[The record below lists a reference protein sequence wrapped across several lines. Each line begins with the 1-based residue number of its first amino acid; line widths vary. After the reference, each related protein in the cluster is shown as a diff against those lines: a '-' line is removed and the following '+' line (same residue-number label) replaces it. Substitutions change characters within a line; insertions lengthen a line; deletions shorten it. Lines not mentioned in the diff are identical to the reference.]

1 MQITIVDVAP
11 AVAKTTSNGRMY
23 QELEVT
29 YKAADGKVTAKKLMS
44 FSNPGV
50 FQKAS
55 TLVKGNVVEVTTV
68 KNAKTGYWD
77 WTAINEG
84 GEVVAQPERS
94 APQSTPTRV
103 AGSNYETKE
112 ERAARQVMIVRQ
124 SSLSTAAA
132 ALTVG
137 SKSSPSATDLI
148 SYAKQLEQYVL
159 GQVDLSEPI
168 TDISDD
174 IPE

>member
-55 TLVKGNVVEVTTV
+55 TLLKGNVVDVTTV

-84 GEVVAQPERS
+84 GETVAQPERS
-94 APQSTPTRV
+94 ASPSPTRV

-137 SKSSPSATDLI
+137 AKSSPTATDLI
-148 SYAKQLEQYVL
+148 SYAKQLELYVL

-168 TDISDD
+168 TNISDD